1 MKGKVYFVGAGPGDH
16 NLITSKG
23 LDLVRKAD
31 VIITDRLVSNK
42 LLDEAHEDAEVLF
55 SEPLKAT
62 DKYDFEGT
70 VAKIIE
76 KAEADKLVVRLR
88 NGDPMMFSRGGEEA
102 LRLADKGIV
111 FEIVPGVSAIGAVAS
126 YAGIPITQKGY
137 TDSIRVLSGQGEQKR
152 IALYDWEDIARGN
165 DTLVFLVAPEN
176 LSLIIDGLIGGGK
189 DPQTPAAL
197 VKWGTLPKQQT
208 FTGMLGNLV
217 KEAPQEIID
226 YPLILVV
233 GKVVELREK
242 LNWFEKKP
250 LFGKQIVI
258 TRSKDQSAGFTK
270 RLEMLGADVVE
281 IPTIKTV
288 QIDECAPLDEAIG
301 KMSTNSQ
308 ATGYYDWIIFTSAN
322 GVDYF
327 FDRLHELK
335 KDFRALSGSLLA
347 AVGPSTAQRLRDM
360 GFMVDF
366 IPKDF
371 VAEGLI
377 AYFLKTD
384 MKGKRVLLPTAK
396 VTRDILHGELT
407 TMGAE
412 VEKIACYETVPDTSR
427 LDLLKKVLADSR
439 LDIVTFT
446 SSSTVKNFVGMLKDS
461 GDIDLD
467 SALARVKVVCIGPI
481 TAKTAEELGLKV
493 DAVAEKS
500 TIPGLI
506 DAIQSV
512 LTS

>member
-1 MKGKVYFVGAGPGDH
+1 MTGKVYFVGAGPGDH

-31 VIITDRLVSNK
+31 VILADRLVSNK
-42 LLDEAHEDAEVLF
+42 VLAEAREDAEVIF
-55 SEPLKAT
+55 SDPLEGR
-62 DKYDFEGT
+62 DKYDFDKT
-70 VAKIIE
+70 VTQLIE

-102 LRLADKGIV
+102 LRLVDKGIL
-111 FEIVPGVSAIGAVAS
+111 FEIVPGVSVVGAVTA

-137 TDSIRVLSGQGEQKR
+137 TDSIRVLSGQGEPKR
-152 IALYDWEDIARGN
+152 IALYDWEDIARGS
-165 DTLVFLVAPEN
+165 DTLVFLAAPEN
-176 LSLIIDGLIGGGK
+176 LSLIIEGLIGGGK
-189 DPQTPAAL
+189 DPETPAAL
-197 VKWGTLPKQQT
+197 IKWGTLPKQQT
-208 FTGMLGNLV
+208 FTGMLGNLMN
-217 KEAPQEIID
+217 EAPQDIID
-226 YPLILVV
+226 YPLTLVV

-250 LFGKQIVI
+250 LFGRQIVI

-281 IPTIKTV
+281 IPTIKT
-288 QIDECAPLDEAIG
+288 IAMEDCAPLDEAIV
-301 KMSTNSQ
+301 KMAENSRGT
-308 ATGYYDWIIFTSAN
+308 AYYDWIIFTSAN

-347 AVGPSTAQRLRDM
+347 AVGPATAQRLRDM
-360 GFMVDF
+360 GLMVDF
-366 IPKDF
+366 IPKDY

-377 AYFLKTD
+377 AHFLKTD
-384 MKGKRVLLPTAK
+384 MHGKRVLLPTAK
-396 VTRDILHGELT
+396 VTRDVLHGELT

-412 VEKIACYETVPDTSR
+412 VDVTVCYETVPDVSR

-446 SSSTVKNFVGMLKDS
+446 SSSTVKNFVGMLKDT
-461 GDIDLD
+461 DLD
-467 SALARVKVVCIGPI
+467 AALANVKVVCIGPI
-481 TAKTAEELGLKV
+481 TVKTAEELGLRV

-500 TIPGLI
+500 TIPSLVEAVQKVLG
-506 DAIQSV
+506 IQQ
-512 LTS
+512 